1 MTSYLI
7 EVPVTHTRIY
17 AVEAESPT
25 EAIVR
30 YSNGGA
36 EFVSDDMESL
46 DTWQEQGGAAVV
58 LSDDGLHTVL
68 LTAADADSS

>member
-7 EVPVTHTRIY
+7 EVPVTHTRVY
-17 AVEAESPT
+17 TVEAESPV
-25 EAIVR
+25 EAIAS

-46 DTWQEQGGAAVV
+46 DTWEEEGGAAVV

-68 LTAADADSS
+68 LTAADAGPS